1 MIIDNGNPNY
11 QLSIVNYQ
19 LIMESVQAIKQRFEI
34 IGNDPK
40 LNRAIEKAIQVA
52 PTDIS
57 VLVAGESGVGKEN
70 IPRII
75 HSLSHRKHGKYIAVN
90 CGAIPEGTIDSELF
104 GHEKGAFTGATST
117 REGYFEVADG
127 GTIFLD
133 EVGELPL
140 TTQVRLLRVL
150 ENGEFIKVGSS
161 QVQKTNVRIVAA
173 TNVNLFD
180 AIDKGKFREDLYYR
194 LSTVDIMLPPL
205 RERKDDIHLLFRKFA
220 ADFAHKYKMPPLKL
234 DDQAVQVLQK
244 FRWSGNIRQLRN
256 VAEQISVLE
265 TNRDI
270 TAATL
275 QSYLPAE
282 GSNLPSVIKDK
293 KSDSDFSTERD
304 ILYKVLFDMKSDLYD
319 LKKLTLELMKNGS
332 GKVQDIN
339 PNLIQKIYGSN
350 GNESEITFEET
361 PRTSVMTTP
370 NNPSVFVDND
380 EQFQFAE
387 TVEEEEVLKLEQK
400 EIELIKKSLE
410 KNKGKRKAAADELGI
425 SERTLYR
432 KIKQFDL

>member
-1 MIIDNGNPNY
+1 
-11 QLSIVNYQ
+11 
-19 LIMESVQAIKQRFEI
+19 METVQSIKQRFEI

-57 VLVAGESGVGKEN
+57 VLVVGESGVGKES

-104 GHEKGAFTGATST
+104 GHEKGSFTGANAE
-117 REGYFEVADG
+117 RQGYFEVADG

-150 ENGEFIKVGSS
+150 ENGEFLKVGSS

-173 TNVNLFD
+173 TNVNMFD
-180 AIDKGKFREDLYYR
+180 AIEKGKFREDLFYR
-194 LSTVDIMLPPL
+194 LSTVDIPLPPL
-205 RERKDDIHLLFRKFA
+205 RDRKEDIHLLFRKFA
-220 ADFAHKYKMPPLKL
+220 SDFAHKYKMPPVKL
-234 DDQAVQVLQK
+234 SDEAIQFIQK
-244 FRWSGNIRQLRN
+244 YRWSGNIRQLRN
-256 VAEQISVLE
+256 FAEQISVLE

-270 TAATL
+270 SLTTV
-275 QSYLPAE
+275 QSYLPIE
-282 GSNLPSVIKDK
+282 GTSLPSVIGGK
-293 KSDSDFSTERD
+293 KSENDFSTERD
-304 ILYKVLFDMKSDLYD
+304 ILYKVLFDMKSDLHD
-319 LKKLTLELMKNGS
+319 LKKLTLELMQNGS
-332 GKVQDIN
+332 SKVQEMN
-339 PNLIQKIYGSN
+339 KNLIQKVFGQKEDSISN
-350 GNESEITFEET
+350 FEED
-361 PRTSVMTTP
+361 PRITSISQQ
-370 NNPSVFVDND
+370 NEI
-380 EQFQFAE
+380 EQEEFDDDDDSNYLMAE
-387 TVEEEEVLKLEQK
+387 TVEEEETLKLEHR

-410 KNKGKRKAAADELGI
+410 RHKGKRKAAADELGI

-432 KIKQFDL
+432 KIKQYDL

>member
-1 MIIDNGNPNY
+1 
-11 QLSIVNYQ
+11 
-19 LIMESVQAIKQRFEI
+19 MESVQNIKQRFEI

-40 LNRAIEKAIQVA
+40 LNRAVEKAIQVA

-57 VLVAGESGVGKEN
+57 VLVVGESGVGKES
-70 IPRII
+70 IPKII

-104 GHEKGAFTGATST
+104 GHEKGSFTGATGA

-173 TNVNLFD
+173 TNVNMFD
-180 AIDKGKFREDLYYR
+180 AIEKGKFREDLYYR
-194 LSTVDIMLPPL
+194 LSTVEIALPPL
-205 RERKDDIHLLFRKFA
+205 RDRKDDIHLLFRKFA
-220 ADFAHKYKMPPLKL
+220 SDFAHKYKMPAIKL
-234 DDQAVQVLQK
+234 EDDAVKYLLGY
-244 FRWSGNIRQLRN
+244 RWSGNIRQLRN
-256 VAEQISVLE
+256 AAEQISVLE
-265 TNRDI
+265 TKRDI
-270 TAATL
+270 SGATL
-275 QSYLPAE
+275 MSYLPTD
-282 GSNLPSVIKDK
+282 GNHLPSIIKDK
-293 KSDSDFSTERD
+293 KSDDFSTERD
-304 ILYKVLFDMKSDLYD
+304 ILYKVLFDMKSDLND
-319 LKKLTLELMKNGS
+319 LKKLTMELMKNGA
-332 GKVQDIN
+332 KTQDIN
-339 PNLIQKIYGSN
+339 PSLIQKVYGKT
-350 GNESEITFEET
+350 EEKAFFEEE
-361 PRTSVMTTP
+361 PRMEMIPTH
-370 NNPSVFVDND
+370 NEVDQEEFDDDGDDSNYL
-380 EQFQFAE
+380 FAE

-400 EIELIKKSLE
+400 EIELIKKALDR
-410 KNKGKRKAAADELGI
+410 NKGKRKAAADELGI

>member
-1 MIIDNGNPNY
+1 MVKEKN
-11 QLSIVNYQ
+11 
-19 LIMESVQAIKQRFEI
+19 METVQNIKQRFEI

-57 VLVAGESGVGKEN
+57 VLVIGESGVGKES
-70 IPRII
+70 IPKII

-173 TNVNLFD
+173 TNVNLFN
-180 AIDKGKFREDLYYR
+180 AIEKGKFREDLYYR
-194 LSTVDIMLPPL
+194 LSTVDIALPPL
-205 RERKDDIHLLFRKFA
+205 RERKEDIHLLFRKFA
-220 ADFAHKYKMPPLKL
+220 SDFAHKYKMPPLKL
-234 DDQAVQVLQK
+234 DDSAVLLLQK

-256 VAEQISVLE
+256 VAEQLSVLE

-270 TAATL
+270 TATIL
-275 QSYLPAE
+275 QSYLPIE

-293 KSDSDFSTERD
+293 KSDSDFNTERE
-304 ILYKVLFDMKSDLYD
+304 ILYKVLFDMKSDLHD
-319 LKKLTLELMKNGS
+319 LKKLTLELMQNGS
-332 GKVQDIN
+332 SKVQETN
-339 PNLIQKIYGSN
+339 QNLIKKIYGSKEN
-350 GNESEITFEET
+350 DSEIDFEEE
-361 PRTSVMTTP
+361 PRATLIS
-370 NNPSVFVDND
+370 SQND
-380 EQFQFAE
+380 EEGYQDQEDNFLFAE
-387 TVEEEEVLKLEQK
+387 TIEEEEETLRLEQK
-400 EIELIKKSLE
+400 EIEMIKKSLE

>member
-1 MIIDNGNPNY
+1 
-11 QLSIVNYQ
+11 
-19 LIMESVQAIKQRFEI
+19 MENIQAIKQRFEI

-57 VLVAGESGVGKEN
+57 VLVTGESGVGKES
-70 IPRII
+70 IPKII

-104 GHEKGAFTGATST
+104 GHEKGAFTGATNT

-161 QVQKTNVRIVAA
+161 KVQKTNVRIVAA
-173 TNVNLFD
+173 TNVKMQE
-180 AIDKGKFREDLYYR
+180 AIEKGKFREDLYYR
-194 LSTVDIMLPPL
+194 LSTVEIHLPPL
-205 RERKDDIHLLFRKFA
+205 RERKEDIHLLFRKFA
-220 ADFAHKYKMPPLKL
+220 SDFAHKYKMPPIKL
-234 DDQAVQVLQK
+234 DDSAVKLLEK
-244 FRWSGNIRQLRN
+244 YRWGGNIRQLRN

-265 TNRDI
+265 TNRNI
-270 TAATL
+270 TAQTL
-275 QSYLPAE
+275 LSYLPEENTSLPALVGGQKAE
-282 GSNLPSVIKDK
+282 
-293 KSDSDFSTERD
+293 SDFSSERE
-304 ILYKVLFDMKSDLYD
+304 IMYKILFDMKNDLND
-319 LKKLTLELMKNGS
+319 LKKLTLELMQKG
-332 GKVQDIN
+332 GTKVQQDNQTLIN
-339 PNLIQKIYGSN
+339 RIYGKKEDVLPFEQTHQAIPMQPDIQEEFEDDDSN
-350 GNESEITFEET
+350 YL
-361 PRTSVMTTP
+361 
-370 NNPSVFVDND
+370 
-380 EQFQFAE
+380 FAE
-387 TVEEEEVLKLEQK
+387 TVEAEEETLSLEAK
-400 EIELIKKSLE
+400 EIELIKKALE
-410 KNKGKRKAAADELGI
+410 RNKGKRKAAADELGI

>member
-1 MIIDNGNPNY
+1 
-11 QLSIVNYQ
+11 
-19 LIMESVQAIKQRFEI
+19 MESVQAIKQRFEI

-57 VLVAGESGVGKEN
+57 VLVVGESGVGKES
-70 IPRII
+70 IPKII

-161 QVQKTNVRIVAA
+161 QVQKTDVRIVAA
-173 TNVNLFD
+173 TNVNMFD
-180 AIDKGKFREDLYYR
+180 AIEKGKFREDLYYR
-194 LSTVDIMLPPL
+194 LSTVDIPLPPL
-205 RERKDDIHLLFRKFA
+205 RDRKDDIHLLFRKFA
-220 ADFAHKYKMPPLKL
+220 SDFAHKYKMPPIKL
-234 DDQAVQVLQK
+234 DENAIQFLLK

-270 TAATL
+270 SALTL
-275 QSYLPAE
+275 QSYLPTE
-282 GSNLPSVIKDK
+282 GNNLPSVIKDK
-293 KSDSDFSTERD
+293 KSENDFSTERE
-304 ILYKVLFDMKSDLYD
+304 ILYKVLFDMKSDLND
-319 LKKLTLELMKNGS
+319 LKKLTLELMQNGS
-332 GKVQDIN
+332 SKVQETN
-339 PNLIQKIYGSN
+339 KNLIQKIYGSHQDD
-350 GNESEITFEET
+350 SEIDYEDQNELSVIPVQNVVPKKDFEEQED
-361 PRTSVMTTP
+361 SYL
-370 NNPSVFVDND
+370 
-380 EQFQFAE
+380 FAE
-387 TVEEEEVLKLEQK
+387 TVEEEEILKLEQK
-400 EIELIKKSLE
+400 EIEMIKKSLE